1 MRDFFDLLTLEIKVY
16 FFCTF
21 GCLHRAYTCVIMLS
35 SFDWL
40 VPDFAVLSCIPVVT
54 YSNANVDKLAILAE
68 NRYKSGIYR
77 WTNLTNDKTYIGS
90 AVNLYRRFVE
100 YYSDNHMKAKLERGK
115 SAIFKSLL
123 KYGHLNFKLDILVYC
138 KKERNIKAG
147 AKIYRRVKTWVQ
159 YL

>member
-1 MRDFFDLLTLEIKVY
+1 MRDFWSFNVRNKSVF

-90 AVNLYRRFVE
+90 AVNLYRRFIE
-100 YYSDNHMKAKLERGK
+100 YYSDNHMKAKL
-115 SAIFKSLL
+115 
-123 KYGHLNFKLDILVYC
+123 
-138 KKERNIKAG
+138 
-147 AKIYRRVKTWVQ
+147 
-159 YL
+159 